1 MAKEKTYPAIANQ
14 YIKYGGE
21 YIEQGEEFEV
31 KASDI
36 EELKQF
42 AKISIPESGQE
53 GEKEGE

>member
-1 MAKEKTYPAIANQ
+1 MAKEKTYLAIANQ
-14 YIKYGGE
+14 YIKYGGK

-31 KASDI
+31 KVSDS

-42 AKISIPESGQE
+42 AKINILESGQE

>member
-14 YIKYGGE
+14 YIKYGGQ

-31 KASDI
+31 KVSEV

-42 AKISIPESGQE
+42 AKINIPESDQQ

>member
-14 YIKYGGE
+14 YIKYDGQ

-31 KASDI
+31 KVSEV

-42 AKISIPESGQE
+42 AKITIPESGQE